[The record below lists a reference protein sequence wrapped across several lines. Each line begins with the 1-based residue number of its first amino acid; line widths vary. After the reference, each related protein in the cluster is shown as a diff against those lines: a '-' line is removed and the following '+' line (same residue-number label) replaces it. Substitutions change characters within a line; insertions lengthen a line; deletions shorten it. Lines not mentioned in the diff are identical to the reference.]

1 MAGAAPIHGARSLSA
16 ELAEKRAERE
26 ALEARLATEEEL
38 ARTLHGMSL
47 ETLTIPN
54 TASVMPSPPSPP
66 PPPNEGEA
74 FVDDHLYA
82 LTNIPGFESIMLP
95 SNPECY
101 PYDGDANPRHPVWD
115 HQSLHSVIES
125 WATTQFRVGSTRTV
139 GLAAVHN
146 ALRCCLLS
154 MPESERAKLLGYGA
168 GAPPPTLPDSAPLE
182 PDRCR
187 LLELPHDMLVL
198 IGASLVD
205 GALRHKFGMAHRMLR
220 ATMRSTEALRPT
232 LIVPMLLLTIVTLL
246 MSLLLS
252 TKMVLLLMVILQ
264 KKAALVRHLH
274 SYDYFL
280 DAHHLVVAFAAIAS
294 SPSDL
299 RLSGAFQLA
308 SEGPVWRFGRLER
321 LELES
326 GETRLAA
333 LAGEQVVH
341 VLPAEIASLHSL
353 RHLGLSFAIR
363 DASALSVGPAGLT
376 SLSVGS
382 SVLQELPELAATG
395 LQRLDLSS
403 AMQLTATSC
412 SSAWSVISGL
422 RHLRELQIFYQH
434 WPNLPA
440 HAAANRHYPEWLA
453 CALRGSERVVE
464 ASTTSPVFVQRT
476 GLGVKII
483 NSARRMRGPEL
494 ATRLTAI
501 FLLRIL
507 QHYRWHWAEDS
518 EERNAA
524 GAVA

>member
-1 MAGAAPIHGARSLSA
+1 VRVLRLSFVPTPRLLALLFETAP
-16 ELAEKRAERE
+16 EL
-26 ALEARLATEEEL
+26 
-38 ARTLHGMSL
+38 
-47 ETLTIPN
+47 
-54 TASVMPSPPSPP
+54 
-66 PPPNEGEA
+66 
-74 FVDDHLYA
+74 
-82 LTNIPGFESIMLP
+82 
-95 SNPECY
+95 
-101 PYDGDANPRHPVWD
+101 
-115 HQSLHSVIES
+115 
-125 WATTQFRVGSTRTV
+125 TV
-139 GLAAVHN
+139 GLHDGSSLARDLHSQGGLAD
-146 ALRCCLLS
+146 A
-154 MPESERAKLLGYGA
+154 
-168 GAPPPTLPDSAPLE
+168 APPSAARVALE
-182 PDRCR
+182 SGR
-187 LLELPHDMLVL
+187 LH
-198 IGASLVD
+198 
-205 GALRHKFGMAHRMLR
+205 
-220 ATMRSTEALRPT
+220 
-232 LIVPMLLLTIVTLL
+232 
-246 MSLLLS
+246 
-252 TKMVLLLMVILQ
+252 
-264 KKAALVRHLH
+264 VRE
-274 SYDYFL
+274 
-280 DAHHLVVAFAAIAS
+280 
-294 SPSDL
+294 L

-382 SVLQELPELAATG
+382 SALQELPELAATG

-476 GLGVKII
+476 GLGVEII